1 MVFYGVVECVNAFK
15 IMNIHRQVARIEA
28 QQQAEAETVEAE
40 AVEVSA
46 QDNAETSC
54 STDEPLVNNTPE
66 EQDNPNLGA
75 GI

>member
-1 MVFYGVVECVNAFK
+1 
-15 IMNIHRQVARIEA
+15 MNIHRQVARIEA

-40 AVEVSA
+40 AMEVGV

>member
-28 QQQAEAETVEAE
+28 QQQAEAEAVEAE
-40 AVEVSA
+40 VVEVGA

-66 EQDNPNLGA
+66 EQDNPNFGA